1 MQEQKLNYYCPQDEL
16 DEELTIDLKKIFLA
30 LWSRKFLIAKVFI
43 AVFLFFVLMT
53 FISPKKYTVDAD
65 LYINKTNSSNM
76 AEINPYFISE
86 VGTGGGMA
94 ALMSG
99 GGNLMNELEIMQ
111 SPLVIDKVI
120 QENDL
125 RFKKLFGIIPTVKTG
140 KPLTTEKFLKKGIS
154 FENKKGTNVVTIS
167 YKSKDKELAYGVVN
181 SIINN
186 YIALHQELNSEKSK
200 SDKTVLEAEYKQAKA
215 DLDKKMNSIS
225 GMPANTMAGSGGL
238 AAMSAFS
245 KSAQRALSGIQGQ
258 YASGIKSEIAL
269 REDAEKV
276 AELAKKLEWA
286 KLVDNMSESS
296 NVVVLKEPRHLQDYE
311 QVSPKLF
318 TNIILG
324 IVFGAITSLFAVIF
338 AENTDK
344 KLTYSMLSENIIYNG
359 ENDFT
364 DLKVQILAKKDK
376 KIACVMFEEL
386 SSFLALQLK
395 DFKNLDFIKADISS
409 EFVERVKNSEE
420 VIIFDSINKTNSKFY
435 KQIKQMLNEMNKE
448 ISLEVLI

>member
-1 MQEQKLNYYCPQDEL
+1 
-16 DEELTIDLKKIFLA
+16 
-30 LWSRKFLIAKVFI
+30 
-43 AVFLFFVLMT
+43 
-53 FISPKKYTVDAD
+53 
-65 LYINKTNSSNM
+65 
-76 AEINPYFISE
+76 
-86 VGTGGGMA
+86 
-94 ALMSG
+94 MS
-99 GGNLMNELEIMQ
+99 
-111 SPLVIDKVI
+111 
-120 QENDL
+120 
-125 RFKKLFGIIPTVKTG
+125 
-140 KPLTTEKFLKKGIS
+140 
-154 FENKKGTNVVTIS
+154 
-167 YKSKDKELAYGVVN
+167 
-181 SIINN
+181 
-186 YIALHQELNSEKSK
+186 
-200 SDKTVLEAEYKQAKA
+200 
-215 DLDKKMNSIS
+215 
-225 GMPANTMAGSGGL
+225 
-238 AAMSAFS
+238 
-245 KSAQRALSGIQGQ
+245 
-258 YASGIKSEIAL
+258 
-269 REDAEKV
+269 
-276 AELAKKLEWA
+276 ELAKKLEWA

-324 IVFGAITSLFAVIF
+324 IVFGAIASLFAVIF

>member
-1 MQEQKLNYYCPQDEL
+1 MEQQKLNYYCPQDEL

-30 LWSRKFLIAKVFI
+30 LWSRKFLIAKIFV

-53 FISPKKYTVDAD
+53 FISTKKYTVDAD

-140 KPLTTEKFLKKGIS
+140 KPLTTEKFLKKKVS

-167 YKSKDKELAYGVVN
+167 YKDKDKELAYNVVN

-186 YIALHQELNSEKSK
+186 YIALHKELNSEKSK

-215 DLDKKMNSIS
+215 DLDKKMNSLN
-225 GMPANTMAGSGGL
+225 GMPANSMTGSGGL
-238 AAMSAFS
+238 TAMSAFS
-245 KSAQRALSGIQGQ
+245 KSAQKALSGIQGQ
-258 YASGIKSEIAL
+258 YVSGLKSEIAL

>member
-1 MQEQKLNYYCPQDEL
+1 MEQQKLNYYCPAEEL

-30 LWSRKFLIAKVFI
+30 LWSRKFLIAKIFV

-53 FISPKKYTVDAD
+53 FISAKKYTVDAD

-186 YIALHQELNSEKSK
+186 YITLHKELNSEKSK
-200 SDKTVLEAEYKQAKA
+200 SDKTVLENEYKQAKA
-215 DLDKKMNSIS
+215 DLDKKMNSIN
-225 GMPANTMAGSGGL
+225 GMPANSMTGSGGL
-238 AAMSAFS
+238 TAMSAFS
-245 KSAQRALSGIQGQ
+245 KSAQKALSGIQGQ
-258 YASGIKSEIAL
+258 YVSGLKSEIAL

-276 AELAKKLEWA
+276 AELAKKVEWA
-286 KLVDNMSESS
+286 RLVDNMSDSS
-296 NVVVLKEPRHLQDYE
+296 NVVVLKEPRRLQDYE
-311 QVSPKLF
+311 QTSPKLF

-324 IVFGAITSLFAVIF
+324 IVFGAIAALFAVIF
-338 AENTDK
+338 VENTDK
-344 KLTYSMLSENIIYNG
+344 KLTYSMLGDNIIYNF
-359 ENDFT
+359 EKDFI
-364 DLKVQILAKKDK
+364 DLKSILLANKNLVSLIMFDK
-376 KIACVMFEEL
+376 PDEQLIKEL
-386 SSFLALQLK
+386 SK
-395 DFKNLDFIKADISS
+395 FKNISFVKADISE
-409 EFVERVKNSEE
+409 EFENGVQNSSK
-420 VIIFDSINKTNSKFY
+420 VIILLSVGKTNSKEY
-435 KQIKQMLNEMNKE
+435 KRIKEFLGKLNKE
-448 ISLEVLI
+448 ILVEVLV

>member
-1 MQEQKLNYYCPQDEL
+1 MEQQKLNYYCPADEL

-30 LWSRKFLIAKVFI
+30 LWSRKFLIAKIFV

-53 FISPKKYTVDAD
+53 FISTKKYTVDAD

-215 DLDKKMNSIS
+215 DLNKKMNSIS

-245 KSAQRALSGIQGQ
+245 KSAQKALSGIQGQ
-258 YASGIKSEIAL
+258 YVSGLKSEIAL

-324 IVFGAITSLFAVIF
+324 IVFGAIASLFAVIF

-420 VIIFDSINKTNSKFY
+420 VIIFASINKTNSKFY

>member
-1 MQEQKLNYYCPQDEL
+1 MQEQNLNYYCPQDEL
-16 DEELTIDLKKIFLA
+16 DEELTIDLKKIFFA
-30 LWSRKFLIAKVFI
+30 LWSRKFLIAKIFVG
-43 AVFLFFVLMT
+43 VVLFFVLIT
-53 FISPKKYTVDAD
+53 FFSAKKYTVDAD
-65 LYINKTNSSNM
+65 LYINKTNNSNM
-76 AEINPYFISE
+76 SEINPYFISE

-99 GGNLMNELEIMQ
+99 GGGGLANELEIMQ

-120 QENDL
+120 QENDIRVGKL
-125 RFKKLFGIIPTVKTG
+125 YGIFKTKKYGQYVKADAFI
-140 KPLTTEKFLKKGIS
+140 KAINV
-154 FENKKGTNVVTIS
+154 ENKKGTNVVTIN

-186 YIALHQELNSEKSK
+186 YIALHKELNSEKSK
-200 SDKTVLEAEYKQAKA
+200 SDKTVLENEYKQAKA
-215 DLDKKMNSIS
+215 DLNKKMNSIS
-225 GMPANTMAGSGGL
+225 GMPASSMGGSGGL

-245 KSAQRALSGIQGQ
+245 RSAQKALSGIQGQ
-258 YASGIKSEIAL
+258 YVSGMKSEIAL

-276 AELAKKLEWA
+276 AELAKKVEWA
-286 KLVDNMSESS
+286 RLVDNMSDSS
-296 NVVVLKEPRHLQDYE
+296 NVVVLKEPRRLQDYE
-311 QVSPKLF
+311 QTSPKLF

-324 IVFGAITSLFAVIF
+324 IVFGAIAALFAVIF

-344 KLTYSMLSENIIYNG
+344 KLTYSMLGENIIYNG

-364 DLKVQILAKKDK
+364 DLKVEILAKKDK

-409 EFVERVKNSEE
+409 EFVERVKNSDE
-420 VIIFDSINKTNSKFY
+420 VIIFASINKTNSKFY
-435 KQIKQMLNEMNKE
+435 KQIKLMLNEMNKE

>member
-1 MQEQKLNYYCPQDEL
+1 MQQQLNYYPPQDEL

-30 LWSRKFLIAKVFI
+30 LWSRKFLIAKIFV
-43 AVFLFFVLMT
+43 AVFVFFVLMT
-53 FISPKKYTVDAD
+53 FISAKKYTVDAD

-94 ALMSG
+94 ALMAG

-140 KPLTTEKFLKKGIS
+140 KPLTTEKFLKKKVS

-167 YKSKDKELAYGVVN
+167 YKDKDKELAYNIVN

-215 DLDKKMNSIS
+215 DLDKKMSSLS
-225 GMPANTMAGSGGL
+225 GMPANSITGSGGL
-238 AAMSAFS
+238 TAMSAFS
-245 KSAQRALSGIQGQ
+245 KSAQKALAGIQGQ
-258 YASGIKSEIAL
+258 YASGLKSEIAL
-269 REDAEKV
+269 REEAEKV

-296 NVVVLKEPRHLQDYE
+296 NVVILKEPRKLQDYE
-311 QVSPKLF
+311 QTSPKLF

-324 IVFGAITSLFAVIF
+324 IVFGAIAALFAVIF
-338 AENTDK
+338 VENTDK
-344 KLTYSMLSENIIYNG
+344 KLTYSMLGDNIIYDY
-359 ENDFT
+359 EKDFI
-364 DLKVQILAKKDK
+364 DLKSILLAEKTP
-376 KIACVMFEEL
+376 ISLVVFEKLEEKFINEL
-386 SSFLALQLK
+386 SK
-395 DFKNLDFIKADISS
+395 FKNINFVKADISE
-409 EFVERVKNSEE
+409 EFENGIQNSSK
-420 VIIFDSINKTNSKFY
+420 VILLAAINRTNSKEY
-435 KQIKQMLNEMNKE
+435 KRVKDFLGKLNKD
-448 ISLEVLI
+448 ILVEVLV

>member
-1 MQEQKLNYYCPQDEL
+1 MQEQKLNYYCPADEL

-30 LWSRKFLIAKVFI
+30 LWSRKFLIAKVFV

-53 FISPKKYTVDAD
+53 FISAKKYTVDAD

-120 QENDL
+120 QENDI
-125 RFKKLFGIIPTVKTG
+125 RVKKLYGIFKTKKYGQYVKAD
-140 KPLTTEKFLKKGIS
+140 KFIKKVNV
-154 FENKKGTNVVTIS
+154 ENKKGTNVVTIS

-215 DLDKKMNSIS
+215 DLDKKMNFLG
-225 GMPANTMAGSGGL
+225 GMPASSMGGSGGL

-245 KSAQRALSGIQGQ
+245 KSAQKALSGIQGQ

-276 AELAKKLEWA
+276 AELAKKVEWA
-286 KLVDNMSESS
+286 RLVDNMSESS
-296 NVVVLKEPRHLQDYE
+296 NVIILKEPRRLQDYE
-311 QVSPKLF
+311 QTSPKLF

-324 IVFGAITSLFAVIF
+324 IVFGAIAALFAVIF
-338 AENTDK
+338 VENTDK
-344 KLTYSMLSENIIYNG
+344 KLTYSMLGDNIIY
-359 ENDFT
+359 DFEKDFI
-364 DLKVQILAKKDK
+364 DLKSILLAEKNPISLVVFEKPEDK
-376 KIACVMFEEL
+376 FINEL
-386 SSFLALQLK
+386 SK
-395 DFKNLDFIKADISS
+395 FKNINFVKADISE
-409 EFVERVKNSEE
+409 EFGNSLQHSSK
-420 VIIFDSINKTNSKFY
+420 VILLSTIGKTNSKEY
-435 KQIKQMLNEMNKE
+435 KRIKDFLGKLNKE
-448 ISLEVLI
+448 ILVEVLV